1 MGGNNGFFIFI
12 RHFHATMARRSI
24 IAAGIA
30 IHALF
35 LVSCCHPFKVNDH
48 HQRATSIST
57 TSRSHLRSQILDF
70 IEPSTGVRVKL
81 IGAMHYN
88 PASIKLATDSINELA
103 VDGKLGSIVIESCD
117 IRWNATL
124 ENELFVRE
132 ALLSEMKAAYDLG
145 LEYRRP
151 VVLGDQRI
159 NVTVAQ
165 LQSGL
170 KETVLDLLQ
179 PWNGGWGRLSES
191 ITTAREVAVPMGEKY
206 LGADSFFDP
215 ALLAS
220 APVSFIKYPLSY
232 FVKSPAFAVA
242 VVALILLGGVDSSDA
257 MVADSVSAPEIF
269 GSILI
274 SVLETVIF
282 ARIFLKELLAERNE
296 ILAANILEQCRNYE
310 LKNNNNGMFGNFFQ
324 MGRNIDKAT
333 DAVYAPGS
341 VTGKYESGEKVVVA
355 VLGLAHCNGIMKLL
369 TEDC

>member
-1 MGGNNGFFIFI
+1 MVLSSSN
-12 RHFHATMARRSI
+12 
-24 IAAGIA
+24 
-30 IHALF
+30 
-35 LVSCCHPFKVNDH
+35 
-48 HQRATSIST
+48 
-57 TSRSHLRSQILDF
+57 SRLQSQILDF
-70 IEPSTGVRVKL
+70 VEPTTGVRVKL

-88 PASIKLATDSINELA
+88 PASIRLATDSINELA
-103 VDGKLGSIVIESCD
+103 TDGKLGSIVIESCD

-145 LEYRRP
+145 LAYRRP

-165 LQSGL
+165 LKNGL

-179 PWNGGWGRLSES
+179 PNGGWGRLFKS
-191 ITTAREVAVPMGEKY
+191 ISMARELAVPIGDKY
-206 LGADSFFDP
+206 LGAGSFFDP
-215 ALLAS
+215 TLLAS
-220 APVSFIKYPLSY
+220 APVSFVKYPLSY
-232 FVKSPAFAVA
+232 FVKSPAFAVS
-242 VVALILLGGVDSSDA
+242 VGALILLGGVDSSDA

-269 GSILI
+269 GSVLV

-296 ILAANILEQCRNYE
+296 ILAANILEQCRNYDVQTS
-310 LKNNNNGMFGNFFQ
+310 NGIFGNFFQ
-324 MGRNIDKAT
+324 LGRNPDKAA

-341 VTGKYESGEKVVVA
+341 VTGRSEDGEKVVVA

-369 TEDC
+369 TEDS